1 MLYEYSTTTYI
12 IQRPLGPHKNTQIHI
27 LKWEKIYTL
36 EKQSEGPFI
45 MMMARHL
52 SHQSS
57 KQHGRTRTELTNT
70 AYIRYTQMY
79 LTYLLRKNEMYPD
92 TYLVFV

>member
-1 MLYEYSTTTYI
+1 MLYECSTTTYKGHLV
-12 IQRPLGPHKNTQIHI
+12 PTKIHRYIYSNGKKYI
-27 LKWEKIYTL
+27 LWK
-36 EKQSEGPFI
+36 KQSEGPFI

-70 AYIRYTQMY
+70 AYMRYTQMY